1 MLFSGLIIALQIACI
16 VHCVRTGRNIIW
28 VWVLLV
34 PMVGIAAYCIVE
46 LLPAL
51 TTSRGSRRALANVSR
66 AIDPGRELR
75 RFASA
80 AKFTG
85 DVASQQR
92 YAAELLRQGRVAEA
106 VAVYRGVLTGLYA
119 HDPNLM
125 LGLAEAQFALPDA
138 TAARRTLDE
147 LILHNPDFKSPA
159 GHLLYARALEAEGDR
174 GKALAEYAAVAAYY
188 AGAEAAVRHAQ
199 LLRAE
204 GQREQARKVLLDL
217 REHAHNA
224 PRHYRRAQSEWLEL
238 AERELSALT

>member
-16 VHCVRTGRNIIW
+16 VHCIRTGRNVIW

-34 PMVGIAAYCIVE
+34 PAVGIVAYSIVE

-51 TTSRGSRRALANVSR
+51 TGSRGSRRALANVSR
-66 AIDPGRELR
+66 AINPGRDLR
-75 RFASA
+75 RYESA

-106 VAVYRGVLTGLYA
+106 VAVYKRVLTGLYA
-119 HDPNLM
+119 QDPNLM

-138 TAARRTLDE
+138 AAARRTLDE
-147 LILHNPDFKSPA
+147 LIQHNPEFKSPA

-174 GKALAEYAAVAAYY
+174 SKALAEYAAVAAYY

-199 LLRAE
+199 LLKAE
-204 GQREQARKVLLDL
+204 GQREQARTVLLEL
-217 REHAHNA
+217 REHARNA
-224 PRHYRRAQSEWLEL
+224 PRHYRRAQSEWLAL
-238 AERELSALT
+238 GERELAGL